1 MLTALL
7 DAAASPWVVPW
18 MLFTA
23 AGLVFAWGG
32 SGIASCLAARRGRS

>member
-1 MLTALL
+1 MTGLTFIPGAI
-7 DAAASPWVVPW
+7 PW

-32 SGIASCLAARRGRS
+32 SGIASHLAARRGRS